1 MVALIACAAQ
11 LRLFCGTGFASWLFG
26 ARKHRGEDS
35 PVVVDSS
42 RCRSSSN
49 GSRSRSSSR
58 AASDPL
64 KSKSEMLSL
73 GLHAGSP
80 QVSRSSWLPSS
91 NRTLKLEQRA
101 STCTLASMPL
111 GILCRLVPDEL
122 LTGAGN

>member
-58 AASDPL
+58 AAFDPL
-64 KSKSEMLSL
+64 KIQVRNAEL
-73 GLHAGSP
+73 GPAC
-80 QVSRSSWLPSS
+80 WIPSS
-91 NRTLKLEQRA
+91 
-101 STCTLASMPL
+101 
-111 GILCRLVPDEL
+111 
-122 LTGAGN
+122 